1 MARVTADQW
10 NATRKRTQAAEV
22 NQFFADASVSTKGIM
37 NLLKQKDSSDTLT
50 HLSGKR
56 NEFTDLLKTAENV
69 RNYFTTSGNK
79 KMVESVD
86 STIEYLNNINKE
98 INKKLSPYN
107 SAIVDLTPQV
117 NIGTNTID
125 WEKSQRNQLNLYQR
139 KKAENLYDTYKN
151 NSFEQLA
158 NKRIQNS
165 VSMNDDN
172 RESLNNENQLLEQLM
187 NERGTDEDYKNITS
201 YAQNRIK
208 ELKKSI
214 TDGDVPDNA
223 AVNYDARAAE
233 NKVGEEKKEANSKVD
248 KEIELWQQLVDDYA
262 DYNKYGKST
271 VDAWQKEVDGMS
283 YADRKKYIE
292 GINTNTPQKTLE
304 NEIKT
309 YTSGEEY
316 LNSLAGD
323 EKPTAQGFFAYMED
337 NNKSVNH
344 EMREK
349 GKKDIKGEKNR
360 LLDLDRQSDEWESN
374 EDNQRAD
381 RTEYLTKYSRE
392 NLNTYEDYQVMKDE
406 YDNKILE
413 STNPGEASD
422 LSQEFQKKYGDKY
435 LELNQEHIFT
445 SLPKEVQ
452 DSLLELERSNDNKT
466 MDEKKDY
473 LGIVIDNSNG
483 RDLAG
488 LDINKEYANKIQQ
501 EKEDIISKYN
511 LSEKDASNALAYS
524 ERIVNQERAEKERAK
539 WEEFGD
545 EHPIL
550 GSIVSVPMSL
560 MQGAG
565 VATTFWD
572 KLQRAIGNSESPIDY
587 NSTSMRIAQNTNAL
601 RSGAAPESEVGKFVY
616 DTFMSTV
623 DSAATLP
630 LNYVVPGATTIILG
644 SSAATSTLLDAHEKG
659 ASDSQALLTSIG
671 AGIFEGFFEKF
682 SLDKMVK
689 MGNGVKNIK
698 SFLANTAKSMGIEG
712 SEEGFTEI
720 ANIVMD
726 NLVNGELS
734 DYSLAVENYKQ
745 QGYTKSEAESKARTD
760 MAVRIAENVGGG
772 MLGGAFF
779 SAPVGAFNYAQNKA
793 YRDMSKKGQK
803 IIDNGIYEEMEEH
816 IKNNYS
822 PESELYQ
829 QMLNTDKQDSE
840 QVGFLANTVEVEKL
854 YQATDGYWKA
864 AQPAISERLQEL
876 NVPADEAERI
886 AYEKVNNMRTGIE
899 AEIKLGKYEDAFR
912 QVEEEIKKDVK
923 GQETAISDKIDRT
936 EQKLYANEYEQV
948 KKWGAGES
956 LRPQIDKTAEDTV
969 KKNIETK
976 QAEGK
981 IITEGKSYLISDD
994 NTRFDVTSIVV
1005 GTDGKTKVNTNTNQ
1019 TYNID
1024 DVAVDREMAVID
1036 EFGKNYTVEQRK
1048 NFFRSYN
1055 EQRGNVSAVKFASCY
1070 EQAYQYGLRNM
1081 GVASAMRNTGL
1092 TSVLTTDSLARA
1104 YSAGKM
1110 QFEKNLK
1117 EQTRG
1122 ITKGAEKGK
1131 VKFDNVVRENLNE
1144 TQKAA
1149 VGVAEILSDVT
1160 GVNYEFFESNKDEK
1174 GNYKGENGSYNRN
1187 TNTIRIDVNAGMKNS
1202 TEGNNI
1208 MVVTLAHELTHYIES
1223 FSPEQYAKLQEFAFS
1238 RLSEVT
1244 GQDINELIH
1253 LEKERIRERRK
1264 NLNQKQVS
1272 EEKLTEEAKSELVA
1286 RSFEGMLTDAKAV
1299 KQLAQQDVGLFN
1311 KLKNKVM
1318 EFVSKIEKACRELL
1332 DNNGKYKD
1340 GTVSKEARELQKYAK
1355 EMREIWVNAL
1365 KDAGENVKT
1374 VESSGSKYVYSD
1386 RESFEKQVD
1395 KAVNGE
1401 WNSLNALYV
1410 SDTPKLLLN
1419 IGLKQLPMLYTKKH
1433 LTNALKQRDDVR
1445 HQHGLTVEQIKLLPE
1460 IVEHPAIVMD
1470 SLTRKDSII
1479 VVSDKFSDYGEPLM
1493 ASIKIDGE
1501 GMYELQSVKSNFITS
1516 MYGKGGIE
1524 EFINNAVKKDA
1535 ILYID
1540 NKKSQ
1545 NLFSLARVQFPR
1557 SLNKY
1562 DFDTILRQSN
1572 HIVNTDVRYQDRN
1585 ISDNEGNELT
1595 KQKQE
1600 LTTKYKQL
1608 EQEINKLHK
1617 RQRLQQTQLQEFENS
1632 KEYNDALK
1640 QIAEKN
1646 SFREKVESR
1655 KLFEDVF
1662 NKEKELRDAYVES
1675 CIQERKLK
1683 NQLELMAEKIEELE
1697 KKELLSGDIDEK
1709 YIDLIN
1715 SGKMDEA
1722 ATLVKKYAESKGY
1735 IYDKEYRDAHRA
1747 PGNDGLVEDA
1757 IKNGEEYEEGDVN
1770 IKHLSQGISP
1780 QPDDYFSVNGARW
1793 YGYGDKAGMESYKA
1807 IKEAIEECRQGKT
1820 ATVKV
1825 YRAVP
1830 NDIKE
1835 GKLRNDDWVTPSKT
1849 YAINHGESRFGENS
1863 YRIIEDE
1870 VAANE
1875 LWWDGNDIRE
1885 WGYDNSR
1892 EEVYKNVKNNV
1903 KLLATVTYD
1912 DKDNMIPLSKR
1923 FNQNNEDIRY
1933 QDRNY
1938 SYDKLVKKPDMTVT
1952 KVRRDYRHLSVSKCI
1967 DVILSD
1973 LKKEKDRVERR
1984 GNTAVKNID
1993 SGDYIL
1999 VTKEALRHGISSDRT
2014 GATRL
2019 ISCNIADAIRN
2030 GIKVNVA
2037 EGKRNNADSAY
2048 IIMGKL
2054 VSKSKSAAGTYYYRM
2069 AVNRYEENNNG
2080 EYYIDDL
2087 YAIKAQKERTSP
2099 TSTVGAVRSKNSDT
2113 FTGSKISVADF
2124 LNEVKDFYGNELS
2137 EDVNNHFGRT
2147 RGQSDIEG
2155 LMFQERN
2162 TEPSNREILATA
2174 LKTTAVNDIE
2184 REKITK
2190 YQKYI
2195 DELNDLDKKYDVVE
2209 SALKDLWLS
2218 FYATGKKETSTIEDL
2233 TKQKESIRRRI
2244 KWYDKQLLDLESTT
2258 ALKNLL
2264 EREKTAA
2271 VRKQR
2276 QVDSEKLKAY
2286 RKAQSERFDRQQ
2298 KRYQDMARHKV
2309 ENRRRIEARNK
2320 VIKRIDKLN
2329 AYLEKPDNKK
2339 YIPAGFMQS
2348 TVSLL
2353 KNLNQDVMNVVQR
2366 VDEMQEKMAGYEIVP
2381 EKMAEQYEKLMSQKN
2396 DLEKRTQRLSN
2407 LYAKI
2412 ENDPL
2417 FGGNYS
2423 EVVQEQINKM
2433 LEVVEDD
2440 KPIGAMNVQE
2450 LNVIKDTIDLLTNE
2464 ITKWKETL
2472 DTKFIDGNGNERSIS
2487 EISKEVHREIMQRPA
2502 RKDNIFKNYTTQ
2514 QLTPERMFKLIGG
2527 YTKNG
2532 VCQQIGEML
2541 NQGQLD
2547 KLKYE
2552 QGADAIF
2559 NVLLDEK
2566 DNRKKLNKM
2575 RSYKKENLVDIGLTD
2590 EDGNSVKI
2598 TRGMMIAIALHLE
2611 NEQNRRHAMYGGF
2624 TVPELS
2630 KYYNNQ
2636 QAKSYAQN
2644 KRRVFGVSPELA
2656 EMYKEIREA
2665 VDNGASDMEIAELE
2679 KGHEEIIKRG
2689 ELQMAEMK
2697 SKIESLLSDYDRKW
2711 IKCTREYFDNYS
2723 KNAINE
2729 VTMKRYG
2736 MKKAGVDNYFPI
2748 HTDSNYL
2755 SSDAVGKGNMPLNL
2769 ENAGFMKDRV
2779 KSAKPIYLEDIVD
2792 VINNSITTTGTYVGF
2807 LIPQY
2812 NYNKIMG
2819 YTANGYKD
2827 NISTA
2832 LDKKFGRTAK
2842 DYLGRLEKD
2851 LFGGRSR
2858 EGKSLVM
2865 AAVRGNLARASLSLN
2880 LAVAAGQAASY
2891 PTAAPVV
2898 GAKNLAKALIKG
2910 GKNGWVLSAADRE
2923 LINKY
2928 TPLLWYRNKGNI
2940 SQDISDMKNGNNPYD
2955 PLGKGFNKIDDLSR
2969 GYALNWIQKID
2980 VATVGRLWYAAEYYV
2995 DDNFKNLKK
3004 GTDAYYEEV
3013 AKVFNRVVEE
3023 TQPNYTTMQR
3033 PHVLRSQNEM
3043 VKALTMFSTQRMQN
3057 FNILY
3062 DSYRTWQTYKK
3073 DEKAGK
3079 NGVTKEDVK
3088 QAKKTFVSAVAS
3100 QIVAEA
3106 VLTAMKIAANA
3117 LLLNWRGMGDDD
3129 DEISVNGVAG
3139 KAFDQFLSN
3148 SFGTVMG
3155 GAEVYEAISAIATTL
3170 SGGTYYGLSLNGFD
3184 SVTDIVEKSVSMIQK
3199 SIKGEVSEKDKKEYA
3214 KAAGTL
3220 LGIPITQG
3228 WKLYD
3233 AVTGWGGYAFNK
3245 ISGGDSGLADYASTD
3260 EIKTENL
3267 AAKSFSNGTL
3277 DKELFSEI
3285 EKLETEK
3292 AKEKYPGYSDKLI
3305 RDKVVSSV
3313 RSKYTKVLKES
3324 YREGEISKE
3333 ETISRMKQTG
3343 LYLNS
3348 KKRDNSKET
3357 LAQWKANELLEQYK
3371 AVSKGLENHKART
3384 EIRKKLYE
3392 TKHWKS
3398 LRDLDKKLKELRE

>member
-1 MARVTADQW
+1 MTYGAKLG
-10 NATRKRTQAAEV
+10 KRNTDTTNDYGAKPITEAQRAK
-22 NQFFADASVSTKGIM
+22 QFFADASASTKGIIDLF
-37 NLLKQKDSSDTLT
+37 NQKDSPDRFKNLSD
-50 HLSGKR
+50 KR
-56 NEFTDLLKTAENV
+56 NELNKLLSRAENV
-69 RNYFTTSGNK
+69 RNQFAGNK
-79 KMVESVD
+79 NMIKSVD
-86 STIEYLNNINKE
+86 NASNFLKNINNE
-98 INKKLSPYN
+98 IDKRMPKFQEPEITPDLKVNARNNVINWETQRQRRLGNQMLSFYEPNK
-107 SAIVDLTPQV
+107 DL
-117 NIGTNTID
+117 
-125 WEKSQRNQLNLYQR
+125 
-139 KKAENLYDTYKN
+139 
-151 NSFEQLA
+151 SFEELA

-165 VSMNDDN
+165 MSMDDNN
-172 RESLNNENQLLEQLM
+172 RESLNNEKQWISQLM
-187 NERGTDEDYKNITS
+187 NEKGKDEDYKNITQ
-201 YAQNRIK
+201 YAQNKIK
-208 ELKKSI
+208 ELKNRQS
-214 TDGDVPDNA
+214 GVDNA
-223 AVNYDARAAE
+223 SINYDARAAV
-233 NKVGEEKKEANSKVD
+233 NKAGGKKKEANSNIN

-271 VDAWQKEVDGMS
+271 IDAWQKEIEGMS

-292 GINTNTPQKTLE
+292 GISTNAPQKTLE
-304 NEIKT
+304 KEIKT
-309 YTSGEEY
+309 YASGGEY
-316 LNSLAGD
+316 LNSLPEG

-337 NNKSVNH
+337 NNRSVNH

-349 GKKDIKGEKNR
+349 GKNDVTEERNR
-360 LLDLDRQSDEWESN
+360 LLNLDRESLAWENDEN
-374 EDNQRAD
+374 HQRAD
-381 RTEYLTKYSRE
+381 KTEYLTKYSRD
-392 NLNTYEDYQVMKDE
+392 NLNSYEDYQLMKDE
-406 YDNKILE
+406 YDNKISE
-413 STNPGEASD
+413 STNPGEVSD
-422 LSQEFQKKYGDKY
+422 LSQEFQKKYGDRY
-435 LELNQEHIFT
+435 LELNQKHIFT
-445 SLPKEVQ
+445 SLPQ
-452 DSLLELERSNDNKT
+452 DAQESLLKLERSIDSKT
-466 MDEKKDY
+466 DSEKKDY
-473 LGIVIDNSNG
+473 LGITIDGSKG
-483 RDLAG
+483 RELAG
-488 LDINKEYANKIQQ
+488 LDVNKEYANKIQE
-501 EKEDIISKYN
+501 EKAKIISKYN
-511 LSEKDASNALAYS
+511 LPEKDVDNALTYS
-524 ERIVNQERAEKERAK
+524 ERIVNQERAEKERAQ
-539 WEEFGD
+539 WEKFGD

-550 GSIVSVPMSL
+550 GSIASVPMSL
-560 MQGAG
+560 TQGAG
-565 VATTFWD
+565 AVTTFWD

-601 RSGAAPESEVGKFVY
+601 RSGASPESDLGKFVY

-630 LNYVVPGATTIILG
+630 LNMVVPGATTIILG
-644 SSAATSTLLDAHEKG
+644 SSAAASTLLDAHEKG

-682 SLDKMVK
+682 SLDKLVEMK
-689 MGNGVKNIK
+689 DGVKNIK
-698 SFLANTAKSMGIEG
+698 SFLSNTVKSMGIEG

-720 ANIVMD
+720 SNIVMD
-726 NLVNGELS
+726 SLVNGELS
-734 DYSLAVENYKQ
+734 DYNLSVENYKQ
-745 QGYTKSEAESKARTD
+745 QGYSKSEAESQARSEL
-760 MAVRIAENVGGG
+760 AVRVAQSVGGG
-772 MLGGAFF
+772 MLGGALF
-779 SAPVGAFNYAQNKA
+779 SAPIGAANYAQNKS
-793 YRDMSKKGQK
+793 YRDMSKKGQN

-822 PESELYQ
+822 PDSELYQ
-829 QMLNTDKQDSE
+829 QMLNIDKQDSA

-854 YQATDGYWKA
+854 YQATDGYQKA
-864 AQPAISERLQEL
+864 LEPAISERLQEL

-886 AYEKVNNMRTGIE
+886 AYEKVNNIRTGMNVDIE
-899 AEIKLGKYEDAFR
+899 LGKYEDAFR
-912 QVEEEIKKDVK
+912 QVEKEIEGDAK
-923 GQETAISDKIDRT
+923 GKETAISDKIDRT

-948 KKWGAGES
+948 KKWGRGES
-956 LRPQIDKTAEDTV
+956 LRPQTDETAVDKV
-969 KKNIETK
+969 NKNIEAK
-976 QAEGK
+976 QEQGK
-981 IITEGKSYLISDD
+981 IVTEGKSYLISDD

-1019 TYNID
+1019 TYDIE

-1036 EFGKNYTVEQRK
+1036 EFGKNYTPEQRK

-1055 EQRGNVSAVKFASCY
+1055 EQRGNVSAVKFASSY
-1070 EQAYQYGLRNM
+1070 EQAYQYGLHNL

-1092 TSVLTTDSLARA
+1092 TSVLTTDSLGRA

-1131 VKFDNVVRENLNE
+1131 VRFDNVARENLNE

-1149 VGVAEILSDVT
+1149 VGVAEILTNAT
-1160 GVNYEFFESNKDEK
+1160 GVNYEFFESEKDEK
-1174 GNYKGENGSYNRN
+1174 GNYVSENGSYNRN
-1187 TNTIRIDVNAGMKNS
+1187 TNTIRIDINAGMKNS
-1202 TEGNNI
+1202 TEGSNI
-1208 MVVTLAHELTHYIES
+1208 MIVTLAHELTHYIEE
-1223 FSPEQYAKLQEFAFS
+1223 FSPTQYTKLQEFALS
-1238 RLSEVT
+1238 RLSEES

-1253 LEKERIRERRK
+1253 LEKDRIRERRN
-1264 NLNQKQVS
+1264 NLNQKQIS

-1318 EFVSKIEKACRELL
+1318 EFVFKIEKACRELL
-1332 DNNGKYKD
+1332 DKDGKYKD
-1340 GTVSKEARELQKYAK
+1340 GTVSKEARALQKYAK

-1365 KDAGENVKT
+1365 KDAGENKISEFRNAETTSIKLQDRNEYPYNAKT
-1374 VESSGSKYVYSD
+1374 VIQDYLDNIDEKIKRDYESVVAGDKKFKRNYINDVDSRQARDFKKLTGVDVEGYTNNINTNAYQHIYERHGNNGKHDTTMSKSEDVARMKYVIENYDKAELVANEDTGEIDYSTEFRDKNDNPAKLVKLSKQINGAHYVIITAADNKYKKLWVVSTYIKKRVTQALDVQAPRSNVQNALASPLNNSISQKSENDNNDIRFSMRQSVEETKNLIAVHNLSDNKLLEMIKLGGFPMPSIAITKANKGHEGFGNISVVFKKETIDPVNKDNKVYAGDAWTAVFPETEYKLSDKGLKELADIFNTSESYIEQFVENPKTAVEKLKKEHTVQEAFIKKNNVEIERKTMMPPYRTTLMNDENIRRIIKERNIEIDDILENKELQMELCEIRYPIEENEPRMRQLNRRMFLSELEKGNVRLKLEDDFEVMNGKAKPIFDNQSYEKDVKEYLENHDKEYTDYVERSLDNVYEGKYLIRPKVERFNHDGSSKSFEQLHLPYNLKNIVRIMKQQDKGKGGGWFGGARNLKGAATQELSSLEDIKSNQEKIQTMSEEEWSALFEGLDDKISEIDNEIVNDEDLDMFTRMSINDGVNEIMTEAFSLSDFNKAAVKRKFAQEQVEISD
-1386 RESFEKQVD
+1386 RAYEMMK
-1395 KAVNGE
+1395 
-1401 WNSLNALYV
+1401 SL
-1410 SDTPKLLLN
+1410 
-1419 IGLKQLPMLYTKKH
+1419 
-1433 LTNALKQRDDVR
+1433 
-1445 HQHGLTVEQIKLLPE
+1445 
-1460 IVEHPAIVMD
+1460 
-1470 SLTRKDSII
+1470 RK
-1479 VVSDKFSDYGEPLM
+1479 
-1493 ASIKIDGE
+1493 
-1501 GMYELQSVKSNFITS
+1501 ELQSIPVQYFEAKPERAVGLEEIAYIVIPNNTS
-1516 MYGKGGIE
+1516 EKIKNVLDE
-1524 EFINNAVKKDA
+1524 NN
-1535 ILYID
+1535 
-1540 NKKSQ
+1540 
-1545 NLFSLARVQFPR
+1545 
-1557 SLNKY
+1557 
-1562 DFDTILRQSN
+1562 
-1572 HIVNTDVRYQDRN
+1572 VRY
-1585 ISDNEGNELT
+1585 
-1595 KQKQE
+1595 
-1600 LTTKYKQL
+1600 
-1608 EQEINKLHK
+1608 
-1617 RQRLQQTQLQEFENS
+1617 
-1632 KEYNDALK
+1632 KEY
-1640 QIAEKN
+1640 QAE
-1646 SFREKVESR
+1646 
-1655 KLFEDVF
+1655 
-1662 NKEKELRDAYVES
+1662 NKE
-1675 CIQERKLK
+1675 
-1683 NQLELMAEKIEELE
+1683 
-1697 KKELLSGDIDEK
+1697 
-1709 YIDLIN
+1709 
-1715 SGKMDEA
+1715 
-1722 ATLVKKYAESKGY
+1722 
-1735 IYDKEYRDAHRA
+1735 
-1747 PGNDGLVEDA
+1747 
-1757 IKNGEEYEEGDVN
+1757 
-1770 IKHLSQGISP
+1770 
-1780 QPDDYFSVNGARW
+1780 
-1793 YGYGDKAGMESYKA
+1793 
-1807 IKEAIEECRQGKT
+1807 
-1820 ATVKV
+1820 
-1825 YRAVP
+1825 
-1830 NDIKE
+1830 
-1835 GKLRNDDWVTPSKT
+1835 
-1849 YAINHGESRFGENS
+1849 
-1863 YRIIEDE
+1863 
-1870 VAANE
+1870 
-1875 LWWDGNDIRE
+1875 
-1885 WGYDNSR
+1885 
-1892 EEVYKNVKNNV
+1892 
-1903 KLLATVTYD
+1903 
-1912 DKDNMIPLSKR
+1912 
-1923 FNQNNEDIRY
+1923 
-1933 QDRNY
+1933 
-1938 SYDKLVKKPDMTVT
+1938 
-1952 KVRRDYRHLSVSKCI
+1952 
-1967 DVILSD
+1967 
-1973 LKKEKDRVERR
+1973 
-1984 GNTAVKNID
+1984 
-1993 SGDYIL
+1993 
-1999 VTKEALRHGISSDRT
+1999 DRT
-2014 GATRL
+2014 KAL
-2019 ISCNIADAIRN
+2019 NSEP
-2030 GIKVNVA
+2030 NV
-2037 EGKRNNADSAY
+2037 
-2048 IIMGKL
+2048 L
-2054 VSKSKSAAGTYYYRM
+2054 
-2069 AVNRYEENNNG
+2069 
-2080 EYYIDDL
+2080 
-2087 YAIKAQKERTSP
+2087 
-2099 TSTVGAVRSKNSDT
+2099 
-2113 FTGSKISVADF
+2113 
-2124 LNEVKDFYGNELS
+2124 
-2137 EDVNNHFGRT
+2137 
-2147 RGQSDIEG
+2147 
-2155 LMFQERN
+2155 FQERN

-2184 REKITK
+2184 REKITQ
-2190 YQKYI
+2190 YQECI
-2195 DELNDLDKKYDVVE
+2195 EELNDLDKKYDVVDG
-2209 SALKDLWLS
+2209 ALKDLWLS
-2218 FYATGKKETSTIEDL
+2218 FYATGKKETATIEDL
-2233 TKQKESIRRRI
+2233 TKQKESIRRKMNR
-2244 KWYDKQLLDLESTT
+2244 YDKQLLNLESTT

-2264 EREKTAA
+2264 DREKAA
-2271 VRKQR
+2271 VVKKQR

-2286 RKAQSERFDRQQ
+2286 RKAQGERFDRQQ
-2298 KRYQDMARHKV
+2298 KRYQDMAKSRV
-2309 ENRRRIEARNK
+2309 ESRRRIEARNK

-2329 AYLEKPDNKK
+2329 TYLEKPDNKK

-2353 KNLNQDVMNVVQR
+2353 KNLNQDVMNVAQR
-2366 VDEMQEKMAGYEIVP
+2366 ADEMRERMAGYENVP
-2381 EKMAEQYEKLMSQKN
+2381 EKMAEQYEKLMSKKN

-2450 LNVIKDTIDLLTNE
+2450 LNVIKDTIDLLNNE
-2464 ITKWKETL
+2464 ITKWRETL
-2472 DTKFIDGNGNERSIS
+2472 DTKFIDGNGNERNIA
-2487 EISKEVHREIMQRPA
+2487 EVSKEVHREIMQRPA
-2502 RKDNIFKNYTTQ
+2502 RKDNIFKNYTPQ
-2514 QLTPERMFKLIGG
+2514 QLTSVRMFKLIGG

-2559 NVLLDEK
+2559 NVLLEGR
-2566 DNRKKLNKM
+2566 DNREELNKM

-2590 EDGNSVKI
+2590 EDGNTVKI

-2665 VDNGASDMEIAELE
+2665 VDNGASNTQIIELE
-2679 KGHEEIIKRG
+2679 RGHEEIIKRG

-2697 SKIESLLSDYDRKW
+2697 SKIESLLSEYDRKW

-2792 VINNSITTTGTYVGF
+2792 VINNAITSTGTYVGF

-2858 EGKSLVM
+2858 EGKSLMM

-2898 GAKNLAKALIKG
+2898 GAKSLAKALVKG

-2940 SQDISDMKNGNNPYD
+2940 SQDISDMKNGDNPYD
-2955 PLGKGFNKIDDLSR
+2955 PLGKAFNKFDNASR
-2969 GYALNWIQKID
+2969 GYVLNWIQKID
-2980 VATVGRLWYAAEYYV
+2980 VATVGRLWYASEYYV

-3062 DSYRTWQTYKK
+3062 DSYQTWQTYKK

-3088 QAKKTFVSAVAS
+3088 QAKKTFISAVTS

-3106 VLTAMKIAANA
+3106 VLTAMKVVANA

-3129 DEISVNGVAG
+3129 DEISVNGVAER
-3139 KAFDQFLSN
+3139 AFDQFLSN

-3184 SVTDIVEKSVSMIQK
+3184 SVTDIVEKSVSIIQK
-3199 SIKGEVSEKDKKEYA
+3199 TIKGEVTEKDKTEYV
-3214 KAAGTL
+3214 KSAGTL

-3228 WKLYD
+3228 WKLLD
-3233 AVTGWGGYAFNK
+3233 GVIGWGGYAYNK
-3245 ISGGDSGLADYASTD
+3245 ISGGDNELADYANTD
-3260 EIKTENL
+3260 EIKTERL
-3267 AAKSFSNGTL
+3267 VAKSFSDGTL

-3285 EKLETEK
+3285 ERMETEK

-3305 RDKVVSSV
+3305 KDEVMTSV
-3313 RSKYTKVLKES
+3313 RSKYTKVLKENYQS
-3324 YREGEISKE
+3324 GEVSKE
-3333 ETISRMKQTG
+3333 ETIKRMKSTG
-3343 LYLNS
+3343 LYRDS
-3348 KKRDNSKET
+3348 KSKDNSKDT
-3357 LAQWKANELLEQYK
+3357 LTGWEIAELEKQYK
-3371 AVSKGLENHKART
+3371 AVSKGQENFNART
-3384 EIRKKLYE
+3384 EIRKKLYA

-3398 LRDLDKKLKELRE
+3398 LKELDKQLKKWRD